1 VLPLESDPLRCPD
14 AVYRRTQQRS
24 NTAVRTKKLDV
35 NPAQYVELP
44 RIKKRKPLV
53 WTKPRVERY
62 LATGKVP
69 GPVMVWTPKRTGA
82 FLDFIADER
91 LYALYHLTAFRGLR
105 RAEDVGLAWTELDQD
120 EALLTVL
127 ATLTDDA
134 YDALNENYDD
144 PYDDPEDP
152 KSDASDRTMPPGPGH
167 GQRPG
172 GLA

>member
-1 VLPLESDPLRCPD
+1 
-14 AVYRRTQQRS
+14 
-24 NTAVRTKKLDV
+24 
-35 NPAQYVELP
+35 
-44 RIKKRKPLV
+44 V

-134 YDALNENYDD
+134 YDALMKTTMILTTIPRTPSPTPATARCPLD
-144 PYDDPEDP
+144 PVTVSVLEDWR
-152 KSDASDRTMPPGPGH
+152 DRQDEERAAAGSAWIDSGKVFTQPDGTPL
-167 GQRPG
+167 RPG
-172 GLA
+172 